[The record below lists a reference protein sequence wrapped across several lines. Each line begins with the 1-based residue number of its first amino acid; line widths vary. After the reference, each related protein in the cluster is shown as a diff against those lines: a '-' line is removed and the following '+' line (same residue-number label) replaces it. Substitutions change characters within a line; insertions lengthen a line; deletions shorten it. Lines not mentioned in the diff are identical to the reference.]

1 MKRILFLS
9 IAVMTLLACNNKQ
22 RTSGAKGEPGSI
34 FLTEYDT
41 PFGMPPFDQ
50 IEFDDFKP
58 AFLEGIDQE
67 DKEIEA
73 IATNTEAPTFEN
85 TIVALDNSGT
95 ILSRVSRVF
104 YGLRS
109 AETNDD
115 IQALAQEL
123 SPILSEH
130 SDNIY
135 LNEQLFNRIKTL
147 HDDTTG
153 MQLTTEQ
160 YRLLDRYYK
169 RFVRSEA
176 CWTRTKRTTTK

>member
-9 IAVMTLLACNNKQ
+9 IAVMTLLACNNQQ
-22 RTSGAKGEPGSI
+22 RPSGAKGEPGSI

-85 TIVALDNSGT
+85 TIVA
-95 ILSRVSRVF
+95 
-104 YGLRS
+104 
-109 AETNDD
+109 
-115 IQALAQEL
+115 
-123 SPILSEH
+123 
-130 SDNIY
+130 
-135 LNEQLFNRIKTL
+135 
-147 HDDTTG
+147 
-153 MQLTTEQ
+153 
-160 YRLLDRYYK
+160 
-169 RFVRSEA
+169 
-176 CWTRTKRTTTK
+176 